1 MENNSNT
8 TLQSLVEEPA
18 QVKEIINDPANEGL
32 KFYKKLPVKQK
43 QYLLYAA
50 AAGLVGYSI
59 YLGKKTS

>member
-18 QVKEIINDPANEGL
+18 QVKEIINDPANKGL
-32 KFYKKLPVKQK
+32 NFYNQLPVKQK

-59 YLGKKTS
+59 YLGKKAS